1 MLTELSRGRG
11 KLHLDPFL
19 KLIWGEVKLVP
30 PGKIPARRVRYPFPN
45 NFKDLALRLGSRG
58 DSVICRMIQLRR
70 TIFFVTVFLFTL
82 GLRQTAGAEANRNV
96 KLRGGLQNSRIQFE
110 QKKTGRVAFIGGSI
124 TQMNGYRPMVSDWLQ
139 ARFPN
144 TQFEFINAGISSTD
158 SQTGA
163 FRLGDHVLAKG
174 RIDLLF
180 VEFAVND
187 DQDARHSRR
196 GCILGM
202 EGIIRQA
209 RLRQPLCDLVVTH
222 FVNPP
227 MLEQIQS
234 DQVPPAIKAHEDVLR
249 HYNVSSVYLAREV
262 ADRIAADKLTWAQY
276 GGTHPKSVGNA
287 VAAELIG
294 ELLNRR
300 WAKPLLVNAAK
311 GAAQFPA
318 KPLDAESFFNGR
330 FLSPGLANRGDGWA
344 WHVPKWRGIPGS
356 FRETFA
362 GLKLLCGGL
371 ADGEVSFEFEGR
383 GVGAYVLAGPDAGV
397 LEVSIDGGEYKP
409 SNLYHHYSRGLHYP
423 RTVMFATDLAA
434 GKHAIRLRLAKPAG
448 DGAKVTAARILQFT
462 VN

>member
-1 MLTELSRGRG
+1 
-11 KLHLDPFL
+11 
-19 KLIWGEVKLVP
+19 
-30 PGKIPARRVRYPFPN
+30 
-45 NFKDLALRLGSRG
+45 
-58 DSVICRMIQLRR
+58 MIQLTR
-70 TIFFVTVFLFTL
+70 TVFSVIIFLFTL
-82 GLRQTAGAEANRNV
+82 GLGQTAGMEANRNV

-234 DQVPPAIKAHEDVLR
+234 GQVPAAIKAHEDVLR

-262 ADRIAADKLTWAQY
+262 ADRIAADKMTWAQY
-276 GGTHPKSVGNA
+276 GGTHPKSAGNA

-300 WAKPLLVNAAK
+300 WAKPLPVNAAK
-311 GAAQFPA
+311 GAAMLPA

-330 FLSPGLANRGDGWA
+330 FLSPGLAKLGDGWT
-344 WHVPKWRGIPGS
+344 WHVPEWRKIPGS

-362 GLKLLCGGL
+362 GLKLLCGGR
-371 ADGEVSFEFEGR
+371 AGGEVSFEFEGK
-383 GVGAYVLAGPDAGV
+383 GVGVYVLAGPDAGV

-409 SNLYHHYSRGLHYP
+409 TNLYHHYSRGLHYP

-434 GKHAIRLRLAKPAG
+434 GKHAIRLRLAKPSG
-448 DGAKVTAARILQFT
+448 DGAKGTAARILQFE